1 MSAGRK
7 SENDKGRYL
16 SPFYNRN
23 NDSPYNGGNLNR
35 QPSGNSGLSAK
46 GSAATRKSGGLSE
59 ADILQ
64 RLISC

>member
-7 SENDKGRYL
+7 SENDQGRYL
-16 SPFYNRN
+16 SPFYNRR
-23 NDSPYNGGNLNR
+23 NDSPYGGNLNR

-46 GSAATRKSGGLSE
+46 GSAATRKSGGLSSE